1 MTCRSAPPI
10 EPEKPVRARARIS
23 DNDRFEIVRRAKD
36 GELSSVIADSL
47 GLPRTTVNAVCRK
60 VREILGMP
68 SSAEQRSNA
77 AKVRAA
83 EVLRRSKA
91 GETDREIAIT
101 MGSTTTAVG
110 KVRITAAGHP
120 KFRKV
125 TLTADDRSEMDR
137 RILAGESTR
146 AVARAIG
153 CSQRLTAV
161 RAQDIRHLIPLDLPP
176 CQCGKPNNHGGRC
189 QLPLAVQA
197 TVRER
202 IMKGD
207 KVDHIAKD
215 LGYSGQGLR
224 ASYGQAIIAEL
235 RTANHRCPCGKVI
248 GHNGMCIGDGASK
261 SVRAQGLAL
270 REQIT
275 PLLKSGLTRNAIANQ
290 LGVSSDRVHNAARPL
305 LTEWAAQGVKC
316 GCDEPIDH
324 KGVCS
329 ARSGLAIGR
338 DREGWAKYKR
348 EARQISAYER
358 ARARALL
365 IKGRSD
371 SYVAKII
378 GCAPGPI
385 KAMVRALE
393 KAGVKLPDCKCGFA
407 RNHGGG
413 CQKVKFSKTATPVR
427 KKNPASDV
435 PRATLSQLR
444 EIYKTGAT
452 NARMSQLTG
461 LPTWKVGTIARYW
474 LANSRYSLPPC
485 ACGRPAHH
493 VGGCTKR
500 SPRALD
506 KRALA
511 KVEDLVRQGVP
522 PIAITSMV
530 GSSLATICRHT
541 VQLRERLV
549 SEGVACGC
557 GRPIGHRYWCSSKWD
572 AYDMPR
578 GHFEMPEPQRSQV
591 TRDLLRGASVADI
604 ASSTKLSE
612 RSIYLLRR
620 GLSDEDRAERA
631 RAIGRRIA
639 RSGKKQGEAIMAQI
653 QAAVPKRIDAMV
665 RDDIVGEIFLAVMD
679 GRIEAEQITAA
690 VRSFI
695 NKGFRDWQSAYGP
708 RSLDQKLFD
717 DSDRT
722 LGDLLED
729 ETTTAQIDQFELGD
743 RT

>member
-1 MTCRSAPPI
+1 MTSSI
-10 EPEKPVRARARIS
+10 KPGKPGRARARIS
-23 DNDRFEIVRRAKD
+23 DKDRLEIVRRAKD

-47 GLPRTTVNAVCRK
+47 GLPRTTVNAICRK
-60 VREILGMP
+60 VRTILGMP
-68 SSAEQRSNA
+68 NMREQLAMEAQARG
-77 AKVRAA
+77 R

-91 GETDREIAIT
+91 GETDREIAIA

-110 KVRITAAGHP
+110 KVRIAAAGHP

-153 CSQRLTAV
+153 CSQRLTAM
-161 RAQDIRHLIPLDLPP
+161 RAQEIRHLIPLDLPP

-189 QLPLAVQA
+189 QLPLAIQA

-224 ASYGQAIIAEL
+224 ASYGHAIIAEL
-235 RTANHRCPCGKVI
+235 RAANHRCPCGKVI

-261 SVRAQGLAL
+261 VVRAQGLAL

-275 PLLKSGLTRNAIANQ
+275 PLLKSGLTRNAIAVQ

-305 LTEWAAQGVKC
+305 LREWAAQGIKC
-316 GCDEPIDH
+316 GCGEPIDH
-324 KGVCS
+324 KGMCS
-329 ARSGLAIGR
+329 ARSGLAVGR

-348 EARQISAYER
+348 EARQLSAYER

-371 SYVAKII
+371 TYVAKMI

-393 KAGVKLPDCKCGFA
+393 KAGVELPDCKCGFP

-413 CQKVKFSKTATPVR
+413 CQKAASIKTTKPVR
-427 KKNPASDV
+427 KNNPGADV
-435 PRATLSQLR
+435 PRETLSQLR
-444 EIYKTGAT
+444 ELYKTGAT
-452 NARMSQLTG
+452 NTRMSHLTG
-461 LPTWKVGTIARYW
+461 LSTWKVGAIARHW
-474 LANSRYSLPPC
+474 MANSRYTLPPC
-485 ACGRPAHH
+485 ACGRPARH

-500 SPRALD
+500 SPLGLD

-511 KVEDLVRQGVP
+511 RVESLVRQGIP
-522 PIAITSMV
+522 PLAITGIV
-530 GSSLATICRHT
+530 GASLATICRHT
-541 VQLRERLV
+541 VDLREQLV
-549 SEGVACGC
+549 AEGVACGC
-557 GRPIGHRYWCSSKWD
+557 GRPIGHQYWCSSKWD

-578 GHFEMPEPQRSQV
+578 GHSKMPEPHRSQV
-591 TRDLLRGASVADI
+591 TQDLLRGATVADI
-604 ASSTKLSE
+604 AASTKASAH
-612 RSIYLLRR
+612 SIYLLLRS
-620 GLSDEDRAERA
+620 LCDEDRAERR

-639 RSGKKQGEAIMAQI
+639 RSGKQQGEAIMAQI
-653 QAAVPKRIDAMV
+653 QAAVSKRIDTML
-665 RDDIVGEIFLAVMD
+665 RDDVVGELYLAVME
-679 GRIEAEQITAA
+679 GRIEVEQIKAA
-690 VRSFI
+690 VRSFVS
-695 NKGFRDWQSAYGP
+695 KGLSQWQSAYGP
-708 RSLDQKLFD
+708 RSLDAKLGAD
-717 DSDRT
+717 DGRT
-722 LGDLLED
+722 LGDFLED
-729 ETTTAQIDQFELGD
+729 GTTRDIDLIELGGD
-743 RT
+743 L

>member
-1 MTCRSAPPI
+1 MRS
-10 EPEKPVRARARIS
+10 RIS
-23 DNDRFEIVRRAKD
+23 DSDRFEIVRRAKD

-68 SSAEQRSNA
+68 SSAEQRSIA
-77 AKVRAA
+77 AKTRAA

-91 GETDREIAIT
+91 GETDREIAIA

-110 KVRITAAGHP
+110 KVRIAAAGHP

-153 CSQRLTAV
+153 CSQRLTGL

-176 CQCGKPNNHGGRC
+176 CPCGKPNNHGGRC

-202 IMKGD
+202 IIKGD

-215 LGYSGQGLR
+215 IGYSGQGLR
-224 ASYGQAIIAEL
+224 ESYGKAIIAEL
-235 RTANHRCPCGKVI
+235 RAADHRCPCGKVI

-261 SVRAQGLAL
+261 TVRAQGLAL
-270 REQIT
+270 RDQIT

-305 LTEWAAQGVKC
+305 LVEWAAQGMKC
-316 GCDEPIDH
+316 GCGEPIDH

-329 ARSGLAIGR
+329 ARSGIAIGR
-338 DREGWAKYKR
+338 GREGWAKYKR
-348 EARQISAYER
+348 EARQLTAYER

-378 GCAPGPI
+378 GCALGPI

-393 KAGVKLPDCKCGFA
+393 KAGVKLPDCKCGFP

-413 CQKVKFSKTATPVR
+413 CQKAASIKATKPVR
-427 KKNPASDV
+427 KKNPGSDV
-435 PRATLSQLR
+435 PRATLFQLR
-444 EIYKTGAT
+444 ELYKTGAT
-452 NARMSQLTG
+452 NRRMSHLTG
-461 LPTWKVGTIARYW
+461 LSKWKVGSIARYW
-474 LANSRYSLPPC
+474 LASSRYSPPPC
-485 ACGRPAHH
+485 ACGRPSHH

-511 KVEDLVRQGVP
+511 KVEDLVRQGIP
-522 PIAITSMV
+522 PLAITTMV

-541 VQLRERLV
+541 VQLREQLV
-549 SEGVACGC
+549 AEGVACGC
-557 GRPIGHRYWCSSKWD
+557 GRPVGHRYWCSSKWD
-572 AYDMPR
+572 AYEMPR
-578 GHFEMPEPQRSQV
+578 GHSEMPEPQRSQV
-591 TRDLLRGASVADI
+591 TQALLRGASVADI
-604 ASSTKLSE
+604 ASSTKTSAH
-612 RSIYLLRR
+612 SIYLLLRS
-620 GLSDEDRAERA
+620 LSDEDRADRT

-665 RDDIVGEIFLAVMD
+665 RDDIVGEIFLAVME
-679 GRIEAEQITAA
+679 GRIEAEQIAAA

-695 NKGFRDWQSAYGP
+695 SKGLRDWQSAYGP
-708 RSLDQKLFD
+708 RSLDQKLFG

-722 LGDLLED
+722 VGDLIED
-729 ETTTAQIDQFELGD
+729 ETTTGQIDQLELGAS
-743 RT
+743 T